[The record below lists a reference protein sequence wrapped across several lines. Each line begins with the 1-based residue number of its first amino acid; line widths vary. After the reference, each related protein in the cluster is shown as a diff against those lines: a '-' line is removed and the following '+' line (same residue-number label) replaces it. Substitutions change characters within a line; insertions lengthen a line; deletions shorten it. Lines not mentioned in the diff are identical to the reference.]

1 MYIINNINLR
11 TSYRLKK
18 NSIKKK
24 SELGRLKV
32 RGEQENWMHVKCLYK
47 LEHRCPWITGKV
59 LSCHMGDRKDKPV
72 PDIGRSFKLLLT
84 LS

>member
-24 SELGRLKV
+24 SEFGRLKV

-59 LSCHMGDRKDKPV
+59 LSCHMGET
-72 PDIGRSFKLLLT
+72 GRISQYQTLEDLL
-84 LS
+84 SYC